1 MGLYGPCQVDV
12 LGGLRRT
19 QNIKQ
24 QELGVKKY
32 QLFLPQDLPR
42 LLALLG
48 DKYSEGGFSV
58 GISHP
63 GEGKGA
69 RSRDQ

>member
-12 LGGLRRT
+12 LRGLRKT
-19 QNIKQ
+19 QNLKQ
-24 QELGVKKY
+24 QELSVQKY

-48 DKYSEGGFSV
+48 GYIF
-58 GISHP
+58 
-63 GEGKGA
+63 
-69 RSRDQ
+69 

>member
-1 MGLYGPCQVDV
+1 MQ
-12 LGGLRRT
+12 
-19 QNIKQ
+19 
-24 QELGVKKY
+24 KY

-42 LLALLG
+42 LLALMG
-48 DKYSEGGFSV
+48 GTYSEGGFSV